1 MTQRIQLQRVVQ
13 ADAPALI
20 AANKESQ
27 AHHLPWVTS
36 FTDQAGFDA
45 WFGRSITGPNV
56 SLIARELDTGGI
68 TGVINISEI
77 AMGAFQSAYLGYYGM
92 VQYSRQ
98 GLMTQALRQAIAFA
112 FTDLGLHR
120 VEANI
125 QPGNVGSIALVKKL
139 GFKQE
144 GFSERYLKIGGQW
157 RDHER
162 WALLADA

>member
-1 MTQRIQLQRVVQ
+1 MSSIVTLTRVTI
-13 ADAPALI
+13 ADAPDLI
-20 AANKESQ
+20 AANKASQ
-27 AHHLPWVTS
+27 EHHLPWVTS

-45 WFGRSITGPNV
+45 WFQRGITGPNA
-56 SLIARELDTGGI
+56 SLIARAGDGGI
-68 TGVINISEI
+68 VGVVNVSEI

-92 VQYSRQ
+92 VRYARQ
-98 GLMTQALRQAIAFA
+98 GLMTEALRQAIAFA

-125 QPGNVGSIALVKKL
+125 QPGNLGSIALVKKL

-162 WALLADA
+162 WALLSDA